1 MRTIEQAGSVI
12 VRSVGGIPQVL
23 LVTAR
28 RNPAHWVFPKGHIEP
43 GETLVQTALREAHE
57 EAGVRGTIVNRAG
70 SLSFELGA
78 DSVRV
83 HYFLVSTDD
92 KGHPEAGRQLLWCSY
107 EEALEKLT
115 FVDMRELLKKVWRT
129 LDKNQG

>member
-1 MRTIEQAGSVI
+1 MPTIEQAGSVI

-83 HYFLVSTDD
+83 HYFVVSTDD

-107 EEALEKLT
+107 DEALEKLT
-115 FVDMRELLKKVWRT
+115 FDDMRELLRKVWRT
-129 LDKNQG
+129 IDKNQG